1 MVEGSKLGS
10 NRTVNLSAQE
20 KEMESPSSMNRE
32 IDFCV
37 LK

>member
-1 MVEGSKLGS
+1 MVEGSKLGG

-20 KEMESPSSMNRE
+20 REMESPSSMNRE
-32 IDFCV
+32 IHFWV